1 MTAERGYDRDT
12 FFIGG
17 EWVKPS
23 TTQRIE
29 VISPSTEKV
38 IGSVPGGAAADIDA
52 AVAAARRAF
61 DAGDWPWLAPAERA
75 THMMALAEALKGNVG
90 QMAETITAEMG
101 SVISYTRAGQAPAPI
116 AMLEYY
122 ASLADSL
129 AVTEQRAGF
138 VGNWTIAHEPVGVV
152 GAIVPWNG
160 PIFLAMYKL
169 APALLAGC
177 TIVLKPAAES
187 PLSAY
192 LLAEAAE
199 AAGLPPGVLNIVP
212 GGRETGQQLVRHH
225 DVNKIGF
232 TGSTAAGKW
241 IMAECA
247 NDLKRVTLELGGK
260 SAAIVLDDVD
270 LDAVLGELV
279 FAVTQ
284 NNGQI
289 CVSNSRLLVP
299 RSRKDEVVDAI
310 SAAFAAVPVGDP
322 FDEATVV
329 GPLVAQRQRDRVMG
343 FIDGARDDGAT
354 IAQGGHRPAHLDH
367 GWYVE
372 PTVVTDVNPGM
383 RIAREEVFGP
393 VLSVIEYAGEDEAI
407 EIANDSVYGLGAGIF
422 SADPDHASRLARRVR
437 AGTVNINRHITDFC
451 LPFGGYKQSGIGRE
465 GGPEAVA
472 SYQETK
478 VIGPFA

>member
-1 MTAERGYDRDT
+1 MSYDRDA

-17 EWVKPS
+17 QWVKPA
-23 TTQRIE
+23 TTARIA

-38 IGSVPGGAAADIDA
+38 IGSVPDGSAADVDA
-52 AVAAARRAF
+52 AVAAARQAF
-61 DAGDWPWLAPAERA
+61 DTSEWPWLSPAERA
-75 THMMALAEALKGNVG
+75 RHMLALAREMNRTVAET
-90 QMAETITAEMG
+90 AETITAEMG
-101 SVISYTRAGQAPAPI
+101 SVISYTRIGQAPAPI

-122 ASLADSL
+122 AGLADSL
-129 AVTEQRAGF
+129 SLSQERAGAM
-138 VGNWTIAHEPVGVV
+138 GKWTVVKEPVGVV

-187 PLSAY
+187 PLSSY

-199 AAGLPPGVLNIVP
+199 RAGLPAGVLNIVA
-212 GGRETGQQLVRHH
+212 GGRETGQHLVRHPG
-225 DVNKIGF
+225 VNKIAF

-241 IMAECA
+241 IMAQCA

-260 SAAIVLDDVD
+260 SPAIVLDDVD

-289 CVSNSRLLVP
+289 CVSNSRMLVP
-299 RSRKDEVVDAI
+299 RSRKKEIVDAM

-322 FDEATVV
+322 FDEASVV
-329 GPLVAQRQRDRVMG
+329 GPLVAERQRDRVMG
-343 FIDGARDDGAT
+343 FIDGARADGAT
-354 IAQGGHRPAHLDH
+354 ITQGGERPAGLER
-367 GWYVE
+367 GWYVQ
-372 PTVVTDVNPGM
+372 PTVVADVDPGM
-383 RIAREEVFGP
+383 SIAREEVFGP
-393 VLSVIEYAGEDEAI
+393 VLSVIEYTTEDEAI
-407 EIANDSVYGLGAGIF
+407 AIANDTVYGLGAGIF
-422 SADPDHASRLARRVR
+422 STDLDRAGQLARRVR
-437 AGTVNINRHITDFC
+437 AGTVNINRHITDFY

-465 GGPEAVA
+465 GGPEAIA
-472 SYQETK
+472 SYLETK
-478 VIGPFA
+478 VIGPLA

>member
-1 MTAERGYDRDT
+1 MSYDRNSL
-12 FFIGG
+12 FIGA
-17 EWVKPS
+17 EWVTPATS
-23 TTQRIE
+23 ARIE

-38 IGSVPGGAAADIDA
+38 IGSVPDGSAADVDA
-52 AVAAARRAF
+52 AVAAARHAF
-61 DAGDWPWLAPAERA
+61 DHSEWPWLSPAERA
-75 THMMALAEALKGNVG
+75 VHMRALAAEMGKRVE
-90 QMAETITAEMG
+90 QTAETITAEMG
-101 SVISYTRAGQAPAPI
+101 SVISYTKIGQAPAPI

-129 AVTEQRAGF
+129 VLSEQRTGF
-138 VGNWTIAHEPVGVV
+138 IGQWSVRKEPVGVV

-187 PLSAY
+187 PLSSY
-192 LLAEAAE
+192 LLAEAAQ

-212 GGRETGQQLVRHH
+212 GGRETGQHLVRHPG
-225 DVNKIGF
+225 VNKIAF

-260 SAAIVLDDVD
+260 SPAIVLDDVD

-289 CVSNSRLLVP
+289 CVSNSRMLVP
-299 RSRKDEVVDAI
+299 RSRKDEIVEAM

-329 GPLVAQRQRDRVMG
+329 GPLVAERQRDRVMG
-343 FIDGARDDGAT
+343 FISGARADGAT
-354 IAQGGHRPAHLDH
+354 IAQGGERPADLDR
-367 GWYVE
+367 GWYVQ
-372 PTVVTDVNPGM
+372 PTVVADVDPGM

-393 VLSVIEYAGEDEAI
+393 VLAVIEYGTEDEAI
-407 EIANDSVYGLGAGIF
+407 AIANDSVYGLGAGIF
-422 SADPDHASRLARRVR
+422 STDPGRATMLASRVR
-437 AGTVNINRHITDFC
+437 AGTVNLNRHITDFA

-465 GGPEAVA
+465 GGPEAIA
-472 SYQETK
+472 SYLETK
-478 VIGPFA
+478 VIGPLA